1 LLEIGVRRIWHNA
14 AETTNS
20 WTIHRARKLR
30 HRQHRSEASM
40 TAKSKASR
48 KSDAAEPA
56 ASAEAERKRNDK
68 ALDTAL
74 ENTFPASDPVSI
86 VQPGGGDE

>member
-1 LLEIGVRRIWHNA
+1 
-14 AETTNS
+14 
-20 WTIHRARKLR
+20 
-30 HRQHRSEASM
+30 M

-68 ALDTAL
+68 ALDAAL
-74 ENTFPASDPVSI
+74 ENTFPASDPVSL